1 MVNPGILDPDAV
13 HHVQEVL
20 GVHGQHVGR
29 GQHTPAQHI
38 LIFGTV
44 TANPFFPYVVMR
56 YIFCVKITS
65 FLRAFLNVLAF

>member
-1 MVNPGILDPDAV
+1 
-13 HHVQEVL
+13 
-20 GVHGQHVGR
+20 VGR

>member
-1 MVNPGILDPDAV
+1 MVNPWILDPDAV

-29 GQHTPAQHI
+29 GQHPPAQQI
-38 LIFGTV
+38 LLFGTV
-44 TANPFFPYVVMR
+44 TANSFFPYVMR